1 MCRKDVEKNL
11 EKDSNIE
18 KNGKGLEMY
27 VYECVTRAGF

>member
-1 MCRKDVEKNL
+1 MCRKDV